1 VTFLFTDVEG
11 STRLWEEHGEEMNA
25 ALARHDEL
33 LRRAVGSH
41 HGHVVKTTGDGGYA
55 VFPTAHDGVGA
66 ALEAQR
72 SLSQEDWGPAPFRVR
87 MGIHT
92 GEAELR
98 DGDYFGPVL
107 NRAARLMGAGHGGQ
121 VLLSQVTTDLA
132 GDSLPAGVG
141 LRDLGVHRLRDL
153 SRPERVFQLLGP
165 GCAAEFPPLR
175 TLDAFPGNLPAQLS
189 SFVGRTAELT
199 RLRDELARQRLVTL
213 TGVGG
218 VGKTRLALEVA
229 GEAAPDYP
237 DGAWLVELAGVRD
250 PNMVAEAVVASF
262 GLQPLAGFSAAA
274 LLLEFLQTKALL
286 LVLDNCEHLLRPVG
300 NLVGQVMRA
309 CPTVRVLA
317 TSREGL
323 NVVGERMLGVA
334 SLEVPDDGAGL
345 DAIAA
350 CDAVV
355 LFGERARAVK
365 INFGLDASNAD
376 AVGQVCRRLD
386 GIPLAI
392 ELAAARVG
400 MLTPSELAGRLDHR
414 FRLLAGGQRS
424 AVERHQTL
432 RAAIDWS
439 YELLSDAEKLLLA
452 RVSVFAGGFTLE
464 AAEAVTAGDGLEAD
478 AVLEVLASL
487 VSRSLVDADTE
498 DVEARYRLLETIRQ
512 YAQDRL
518 AEGGDVDRMGGRH
531 AAYYTDFGQR
541 AIANV
546 SWADGLVWERR
557 LDVESDNF
565 RAALAWAIDTRATD
579 TAVRLLGMW
588 DTPTRDLS
596 DYRDMVSTVHW
607 ATDLVLSLSGASASA
622 TYPAALVVGAW
633 CAWSRGDPEL
643 ALQRCDE
650 AVTAGERLGTD
661 ASPSLLGVR
670 SNIEL
675 SEGRADD
682 AVEHAG
688 QAVGLARAL
697 GPSELM
703 QALRYSALARTLV
716 GDRAAAVAQAEEI
729 VALRH
734 QVPDARTRQ
743 GALVVAA
750 FALADSEPERALAL
764 AREVVG
770 LLGPEQTQTVVW
782 AIAGDIAA
790 RNGQRL
796 EALAYL
802 DKNIEGLAWVGQRT
816 GLGPVLALL
825 GTVLADDDP
834 EAAAVL
840 LGAADSMAPAYA
852 HARHHLDARKKANR
866 TLEGLI
872 GRARYEEL
880 HAQGE
885 AMSHSDTVRYAH
897 DAISRALDEHAST

>member
-1 VTFLFTDVEG
+1 
-11 STRLWEEHGEEMNA
+11 
-25 ALARHDEL
+25 
-33 LRRAVGSH
+33 
-41 HGHVVKTTGDGGYA
+41 
-55 VFPTAHDGVGA
+55 
-66 ALEAQR
+66 
-72 SLSQEDWGPAPFRVR
+72 

-92 GEAELR
+92 GEAEMR

-107 NRAARLMGAGHGGQ
+107 NRAARLMSAGHGGQ
-121 VLLSQVTTDLA
+121 VLLSQVTTDLV
-132 GDSLPAGVG
+132 GESLPVGVG

-153 SRPERVFQLLGP
+153 ARPVRVFQLLGP

-175 TLDAFPGNLPAQLS
+175 TLDAFPGNLPVQLS
-189 SFVGRTAELT
+189 SFVGRSTELT
-199 RLRDELARQRLVTL
+199 RLREELDRQRLVTL

-229 GEAAPDYP
+229 AEAAPDYP

-250 PNMVAEAVVASF
+250 PEMVAEAVVANF

-274 LLLEFLQTKALL
+274 LLLEFLKTKELL
-286 LVLDNCEHLLRPVG
+286 LVLDNCEHLLRPVES
-300 NLVGQVMRA
+300 LVAQVMRA
-309 CPTVRVLA
+309 CPAVRVLA

-323 NVVGERMLGVA
+323 NVAGERMLGVA

-355 LFGERARAVK
+355 LFVERARAVK

-400 MLTPSELAGRLDHR
+400 MLTPSELARRLDRR
-414 FRLLAGGQRS
+414 FRLLGGSQRS

-487 VSRSLVDADTE
+487 VARSLVVADTE
-498 DVEARYRLLETIRQ
+498 EVEARYGLLETIRQ

-518 AEGGDVDRMGGRH
+518 AEDGDVNRLRGQH
-531 AAYYTDFGQR
+531 SVYYTNFGAR

-546 SWADGLVWERR
+546 SGADGLDWERR
-557 LDVESDNF
+557 LDMESDNF
-565 RAALAWAIDTRATD
+565 RAALAWAIDTRAID

-596 DYRDMVSTVHW
+596 DYRDMVSAVQW
-607 ATDLVLSLSGASASA
+607 ATETVLSLPGVSANA
-622 TYPAALVVGAW
+622 RYPAALVVGAW
-633 CAWSRGDPEL
+633 CAWSRGDGEL

-650 AVTAGERLGTD
+650 SAAAGVRLGTD
-661 ASPSLLGVR
+661 PSPSLLGVR

-675 SEGRADD
+675 SEGRATD

-688 QAVGLARAL
+688 QAVGLARSL
-697 GPSELM
+697 GAAELM

-716 GDRAAAVAQAEEI
+716 GDRAGALADAEEI
-729 VALRH
+729 LALRH
-734 QVPDARTRQ
+734 QVSDARALQ
-743 GALVVAA
+743 GALVMAA
-750 FALADSEPERALAL
+750 FALAHSEPERALGL
-764 AREVVG
+764 AREVVK
-770 LLGPEQTQTVVW
+770 LLGPKETQTVVW

-790 RNGQRL
+790 RNGQRF

-802 DKNIEGLAWVGQRT
+802 DKQIDGLSWVGQRT
-816 GLGPVLALL
+816 GLGPVLALV

-834 EAAAVL
+834 EAAAL
-840 LGAADSMAPAYA
+840 LFGAADGVAPAYA
-852 HARHHLDARKKANR
+852 HARHHLDAREQADR
-866 TLEGLI
+866 VLEVAL

-880 HAQGE
+880 RGQGE
-885 AMSHSDTVRYAH
+885 AMSHSDTVRYAR
-897 DAISRALDEHAST
+897 DAISRVLDEHGSE